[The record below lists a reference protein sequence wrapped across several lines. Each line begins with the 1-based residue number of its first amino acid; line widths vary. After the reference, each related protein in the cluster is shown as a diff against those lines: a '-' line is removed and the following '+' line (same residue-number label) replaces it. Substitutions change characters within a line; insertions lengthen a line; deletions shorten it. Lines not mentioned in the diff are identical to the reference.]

1 MDLFRILAVAL
12 VVLISGC
19 TTPGDVRMKSP
30 ALDLNSKKS
39 SKDVVGCIA
48 DGLEK
53 ASPTAQVYSRPITNG
68 FTVWEEVKAMLLSP
82 RNETLLVVDIIDIP
96 SGSNTKL
103 YSNVASWKEKEIR
116 VVISDCQGQLSSR

>member
-1 MDLFRILAVAL
+1 MDLSRFVAVAL

-19 TTPGDVRMKSP
+19 TTPGEVRMKSP
-30 ALDLNSKKS
+30 ALDLNSIKN

-68 FTVWEEVKAMLLSP
+68 YTVWEGVKVSLLAP
-82 RNETLLVVDIIDIP
+82 RNESLLVVDIIDTP
-96 SGSNTKL
+96 SGSNTKF
-103 YSNVASWKEKEIR
+103 YSNMASWKENEVR
-116 VVISDCQGQLSSR
+116 VVIT

>member
-1 MDLFRILAVAL
+1 MDLFRILAIAL
-12 VVLISGC
+12 VVLVSGC

-30 ALDLNSKKS
+30 VLDLNSKKS

-48 DGLEK
+48 DGLER

-116 VVISDCQGQLSSR
+116 VVINDCQGQLSSR

>member
-30 ALDLNSKKS
+30 ALDLNSKKN